1 VPRLRCGCKLFSD
14 DRVNR
19 NSDAILVVTGNY
31 FLAVFFLINRDAA
44 PKQVTLT
51 IDRLSNSQK
60 MKFGSLA
67 RHIPD
72 TISKSKVMESLAYLE
87 LALVDAA
94 PTESQILEGIKWKH
108 LSSQTY
114 VRLLSLALMLSVL
127 SAASS
132 AFAQINPGEP
142 NLRSVQDR
150 LRQLGYFNRN
160 STGQLGPVT
169 QKALTNF
176 QRDYQLSLT
185 GRPDRN
191 TISALNSL
199 ASKSQPYRNVDTNY
213 RELRFGDKG
222 EDVLVLQRQLQ
233 QLGYFTANPTGTFG
247 RITQESVRSFQQ
259 INRLSVNGI
268 ADSQTL
274 ALLLGS
280 RTPISP
286 NPDVISGNGGCRG
299 LRFGDRGATVDLIQ
313 RQLRDLGYFEGR
325 VDGKFRER
333 TLYAVTRFQ
342 QDNSLVSDGCAD
354 STTLATIDAR
364 RAQLETT
371 FPPGESVPQNFS
383 LNSLGFG
390 DTGRQVEVLQ
400 QRLQQLGYYN
410 GPINGLFDRP
420 TETAVSRFQA
430 TKRLSRTGKVD
441 RQTQAALQPSQKQ
454 TRQTPPPP
462 PRGVGLRQDDR
473 ASAVPISSSS
483 RSSIYKLQKRLRA
496 LSFYNGPISGVFDA
510 PTKAALNQAQRSY
523 GVSTD
528 DLLTQTF

>member
-1 VPRLRCGCKLFSD
+1 
-14 DRVNR
+14 
-19 NSDAILVVTGNY
+19 
-31 FLAVFFLINRDAA
+31 
-44 PKQVTLT
+44 
-51 IDRLSNSQK
+51 

-67 RHIPD
+67 RHIAD

-87 LALVDAA
+87 LALTDATA
-94 PTESQILEGIKWKH
+94 TESQILEGIKWKH

-132 AFAQINPGEP
+132 AFAQINPGNP

-169 QKALTNF
+169 QNALTNF
-176 QRDYQLSLT
+176 QRDYQLSVT

-199 ASKSQPYRNVDTNY
+199 ASRSQPYRNVDINY

-222 EDVLVLQRQLQ
+222 EDVLVLQRELQ

-247 RITQESVRSFQQ
+247 RITQEAVRSFQQ
-259 INRLSVNGI
+259 INRLSVNGV

-280 RTPISP
+280 KTPLSP
-286 NPDVISGNGGCRG
+286 NPGVISGNGGCRG

-354 STTLATIDAR
+354 SETLAAIDAR
-364 RAQLETT
+364 RAEFETT
-371 FPPGESVPQNFS
+371 FPLGEAVPQNFS
-383 LNSLGFG
+383 VNSLGLG

-420 TETAVSRFQA
+420 TEIAVSRFQA

-454 TRQTPPPP
+454 ITQTPPPP

-483 RSSIYKLQKRLRA
+483 RSNIYQLQRRLRD

-510 PTKAALNQAQRSY
+510 PTKAALNQAQRTY